1 MNDDELITTVKESFT
16 GVHSATPVEQIIGRS
31 RGLRARRQIPRLTS
45 ALVVVAVGAA
55 AVITLLPASHQASH
69 RVNSIGPAQLAAWT
83 VQRDPG
89 GTIKVTIRELRNAA
103 GLQARL
109 RADGVPANVVFLH
122 HSFTPTTSNSAIPRS
137 CHAPHISD
145 EANALLQDRIMPNP
159 GSSAL
164 DPNSVVLV
172 INPSAIPA
180 RIGLFIEAF
189 AASPGTT
196 GDVFALQTNLVQ
208 ASLPCTGS

>member
-1 MNDDELITTVKESFT
+1 MNDDELITTVRESFT
-16 GVHSATPVEQIIGRS
+16 GVHSVTPVEQIVDRS
-31 RGLRARRQIPRLTS
+31 RRLRARRQIPRLTS
-45 ALVVVAVGAA
+45 ALAVAAGGAA
-55 AVITLLPASHQASH
+55 VVTALLPASHQ
-69 RVNSIGPAQLAAWT
+69 VNSVGPAQLAAWT

-89 GTIKVTIRELRNAA
+89 GTIKVTIRELRDAG

-122 HSFTPTTSNSAIPRS
+122 HSFTPTTSNSAIPRA
-137 CHAPHISD
+137 CRAPHMSD
-145 EANALLQDRIMPNP
+145 KANALLQERIMPMP
-159 GSSAL
+159 RPSAL
-164 DPNSVVLV
+164 GPNNVVLV

-196 GDVFALQTNLVQ
+196 GDVFALQTDLVQ

>member
-1 MNDDELITTVKESFT
+1 MNDDELITTVRESFT
-16 GVHSATPVEQIIGRS
+16 GVHSVTPVEQIVDRS
-31 RGLRARRQIPRLTS
+31 RRLRARRQIPRLTS
-45 ALVVVAVGAA
+45 ALAVT
-55 AVITLLPASHQASH
+55 AVLPASHQ
-69 RVNSIGPAQLAAWT
+69 VNSVGPAQLAAWT

-89 GTIKVTIRELRNAA
+89 GTIKVTIRELRDAG

-109 RADGVPANVVFLH
+109 RADGVPANGVFLH

-137 CHAPHISD
+137 CHAPHMSD
-145 EANALLQDRIMPNP
+145 EANALLQERIMPNP

-164 DPNSVVLV
+164 GPNSVVLV

-196 GDVFALQTNLVQ
+196 GDVFALQTDLVQ

>member
-1 MNDDELITTVKESFT
+1 MNDEELITAVRESFS
-16 GVHSATPVEQIIGRS
+16 GVHSATPVEQIVGRS
-31 RGLRARRQIPRLTS
+31 RGLRVRRQVPRLIS
-45 ALVVVAVGAA
+45 ALAVAAGAA
-55 AVITLLPASHQASH
+55 AAVAALLPASHQ
-69 RVNSIGPAQLAAWT
+69 VNSGGPARLAAWT

-89 GTIKVTIRELRNAA
+89 GTIKVTIRELRDAA

-122 HSFTPTTSNSAIPRS
+122 HSFTPTTSTSAIPRS
-137 CHAPHISD
+137 CRAPHISD
-145 EANALLQDRIMPNP
+145 KTNARLQDRIMPFP
-159 GSSAL
+159 GPAAL
-164 DPNSVVLV
+164 GPNSVVLV

-196 GDVFALQTNLVQ
+196 TGDVFSLQTNLVQ